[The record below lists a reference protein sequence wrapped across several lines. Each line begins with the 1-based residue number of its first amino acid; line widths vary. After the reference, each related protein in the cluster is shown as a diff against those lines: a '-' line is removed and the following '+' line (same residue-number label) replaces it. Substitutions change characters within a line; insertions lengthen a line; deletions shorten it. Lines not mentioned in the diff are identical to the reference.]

1 MAACMDSESGDLRKG
16 GKYIVIN
23 GNWCKWT
30 NLEIAIIARK
40 FKKTFRLRVFTITNG
55 NVESMYPEKK
65 GQEEEW
71 E

>member
-40 FKKTFRLRVFTITNG
+40 F
-55 NVESMYPEKK
+55 
-65 GQEEEW
+65 
-71 E
+71 